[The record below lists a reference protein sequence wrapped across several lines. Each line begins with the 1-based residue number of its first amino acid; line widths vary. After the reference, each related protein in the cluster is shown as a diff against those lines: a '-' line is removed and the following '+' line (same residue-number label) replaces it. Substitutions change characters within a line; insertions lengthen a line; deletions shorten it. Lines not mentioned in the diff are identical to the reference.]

1 MTLDLSEKH
10 AAFQGDRHYWETA
23 RAAFVLNLLASLE
36 EQTGTLLD
44 VGCGD
49 GYLVRRMAE
58 RFRGRHFLAVDSAFT
73 PEQMTNLRT
82 DRIEPATAI
91 DFEHAGR
98 CNAVTLFDVLEH
110 IDDDDACLSSLYAS
124 LAPGGQ
130 AVFTVPAF
138 QFLFGAHDRM
148 LSHFRRYSHPELV
161 AKLHRAG
168 FDVTESGYFFAS
180 LLGPRLLL
188 KCLGRDAAGA
198 VGHGAVR
205 PLWINALMG
214 KILQLDA
221 GVCRALARLGIKI
234 PGLSVYALC
243 QKPF

>member
-1 MTLDLSEKH
+1 MKLDLSEKH
-10 AAFQGDRHYWETA
+10 AAFQGDRHYWERA
-23 RAAFVLNLLASLE
+23 RAAFVLKLLDSLDE
-36 EQTGTLLD
+36 STGTLLD

-58 RFRGRHFLAVDSAFT
+58 RFPERHFFAVDSAFT

-82 DRIEPATAI
+82 DRIEPATMI
-91 DFEHAGR
+91 DFENPGR
-98 CNAVTLFDVLEH
+98 CNAATLFDVLEH
-110 IDDDDACLSSLYAS
+110 IDDDDAFLSSLYAY

-161 AKLHRAG
+161 AKLRRAG
-168 FDVTESGYFFAS
+168 FEVTESGYFFSS

-205 PLWINALMG
+205 PLVMNALLD

-221 GVCRALARLGIKI
+221 GICRALARLGIRI

-243 QKPF
+243 RKPS